1 MGFRLVILGLLFL
14 LLVLPVHAGTETLI
28 TTGTSG
34 SDQTFPAISEDWIVW
49 VHDDISG
56 SRDIYAYNIETGT
69 ELRISE
75 PESYSDRPAISGN
88 VIVWE
93 NLSSSEDD
101 HDIYAYNLS
110 SGKYTRVT
118 DDPDNLQQYPSIS
131 GNLVVWQDDR
141 YDESDIYLFNLSNK
155 AEQLLTEYPEGEDQE
170 YPSISGNLVVW
181 QDYRKGDSDIYLL
194 DLSDGTEQLL
204 AAGPAESWQE
214 YPSISGNLVVWQDDR
229 NGDSDIYLFNLS
241 DGTETLVNDDGI
253 DAAKELPSI
262 SGSSV
267 VWIDGRNLEIND
279 VYYRDLDSDPDSDD
293 VRITEGRVILDPTI
307 DGGPK
312 IDGNHIVWTDS
323 RNGNKD
329 VYLYTL
335 GADET
340 CPVADFTLST
350 QTGATP
356 LTVDF
361 TNTSTPGTI
370 GISNWVWDFGD
381 GNSTSNEPNPRWIYN
396 VSGTYTASLT
406 VNNPLCRN
414 MTPASAKYIVT
425 TGGAAPVAAFT
436 PSTTSGMVDLT
447 VVFKD
452 SSTGATAWNWSF
464 GDGSYSET
472 QSPSHTFTTAGTY
485 TVILNASN
493 EYGFSSAEAIIEA
506 LTGPNVNA
514 DTTISGIVVDDRFGG
529 QFLVFDGSILAGYAN
544 PEPGFLISPPLPD
557 DGWQNI
563 TFITTDP
570 DGFHDF
576 KNGTLM
582 GNISTVILQTVEI
595 QPAVFSPATGP
606 LSSINYSVTLDTW
619 PKNAVLNTQVWEG
632 RTTADYEAFK
642 TIAESAGYTY
652 VRGVAYTTK
661 ITKTN
666 FPAGGTAR
674 LFMSVNSSWITSL
687 SDRDHTFVERISD
700 DRGTGEVLRT
710 RYLYTDTVKDLDYF
724 AIDSPHGL
732 STFGLV
738 QLSGSG
744 NPLQLITLTVSGHVS
759 PSTYSG
765 SSSDSD
771 SSSSDSGPAGGT
783 GTTAG
788 GPAPPGQLAPP
799 EEPVDPGQTATVYT
813 NQDAVVSQ
821 ETELV
826 STDELASVS
835 IPEGTVAK
843 DAAGSPLGSVTITE
857 VSSGTLPADTKGSL
871 FSFEGMAY
879 ELGPDGA
886 TFSPAIT
893 LSFTVP
899 NAAWGKEYTIRTYDR
914 KSGTWQ
920 DLPTQYDPTTGKV
933 TAQVNHFSFF
943 GLFGQSIPAAPTQ
956 QAPPVHTKVPVMSVT
971 PPPAPPSTAISIFS
985 GMMMWAVN
993 ILLDHIVIFAGAG
1006 IIAGTLLLVYYR
1018 RSRKPFR

>member
-14 LLVLPVHAGTETLI
+14 LLVLPVHAGNDGTETLI

-34 SDQTFPAISEDWIVW
+34 SDQTFPAISGNWIVW
-49 VHDDISG
+49 KDSRHDEG
-56 SRDIYAYNIETGT
+56 PGTRDIYAYNIETGT

-118 DDPDNLQQYPSIS
+118 DDPDNLQQ
-131 GNLVVWQDDR
+131 
-141 YDESDIYLFNLSNK
+141 
-155 AEQLLTEYPEGEDQE
+155 

-279 VYYRDLDSDPDSDD
+279 VYYRDLDSVSD
-293 VRITEGRVILDPTI
+293 VRITEGRVILDPTN

-312 IDGNHIVWTDS
+312 IDGNRIVWTDE

-335 GADET
+335 GEEDET

-361 TNTSTPGTI
+361 TDTSIPGDTK
-370 GISNWVWDFGD
+370 ISNWVWDFGD

-529 QFLVFDGSILAGYAN
+529 QFLVFDKSILGGYAN
-544 PEPGFLISPPLPD
+544 PEPGFLISPPLPG

-570 DGFHDF
+570 GGFHDED
-576 KNGTLM
+576 GTLM
-582 GNISTVILQTVEI
+582 GNISSVILQTVEI
-595 QPAVFSPATGP
+595 QPADFSPATGP

-632 RTTADYEAFK
+632 RTEADRDTFE
-642 TIAESAGYTY
+642 TIATSAGYTY

-674 LFMSVNSSWITSL
+674 MFMSVNSSWITSL